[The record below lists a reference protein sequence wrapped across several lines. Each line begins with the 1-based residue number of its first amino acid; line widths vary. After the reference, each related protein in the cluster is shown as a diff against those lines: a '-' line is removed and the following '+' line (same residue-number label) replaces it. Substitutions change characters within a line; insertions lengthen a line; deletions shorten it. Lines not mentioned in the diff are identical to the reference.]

1 MTIDVAIVGAG
12 AAGVGAARRL
22 AAAGLSVLVIE
33 ASDRVGGRA
42 WTHDI
47 DGMPLDLG
55 CGWLHSGDRNPWTR
69 IAEGTGFAVDRRDPV
84 WGKQWRDIGFPPAD
98 RAAAQDAFER
108 WEARLADDPPAGD
121 VAALALEPGE
131 RWNAWLDAVSGFRN
145 GAPLARLSAADYL
158 AYEGAASDANWR
170 VVEGYGRLVAA
181 SLPPVALR
189 LGTPV
194 RGIAIGRTVELDTH
208 AGTIAARAAI
218 VTVSTTVLAGDAI
231 ALPSSCDQTRHAAAC
246 LPLGLADKIFLAIED
261 PAMFEA
267 ETGLVGDPHDAS
279 TASFY
284 IRPLGRPVIEAFVG
298 GAGAHALERDGA
310 AAAFA
315 SAVGQLAALLGS
327 RARAAVRPLV
337 ATSWGRMDAIG
348 GSYSHAL
355 PGHAGRRATLAAPV
369 GERLFFAGEA
379 THPTDFSTAHGAF
392 ESGERAAAEV
402 LASLR

>member
-22 AAAGLSVLVIE
+22 ASAGLSVLVLE

-42 WTHDI
+42 WTHAI

-69 IAEGTGFAVDRRDPV
+69 IAAGAGFTVDRGDPV
-84 WGKQWRDIGFPPAD
+84 WGQQWRDIGFPAAD
-98 RAAAQDAFER
+98 RAAAQDAFAR
-108 WEARLADDPPAGD
+108 WEARLADAPPTGD
-121 VAALALEPGE
+121 VAAHALEPGG

-145 GAPLARLSAADYL
+145 GTPLARLSAADYL
-158 AYEGAASDANWR
+158 AYEDAATDANWR

-194 RGIAIGRTVELDTH
+194 RAIAVDRTVRRDTH

-218 VTVSTTVLAGDAI
+218 VTVSTAVLAGDGL
-231 ALPSSCDQTRHAAAC
+231 ALPPSCDETRHAAAC
-246 LPLGLADKIFLAIED
+246 VPLGLANKIFLAIND
-261 PAMFEA
+261 PAIFEP
-267 ETGLVGDPHDAS
+267 ETGLLGDPHDAG

-284 IRPLGRPVIEAFVG
+284 IRPLGRPVIEGFVG
-298 GAGAHALERDGA
+298 GTGALACERDGA
-310 AAAFA
+310 AAAF
-315 SAVGQLAALLGS
+315 SFAVEQLAGLLGS
-327 RARAAVRPLV
+327 RVRAALRPLV

-369 GERLFFAGEA
+369 GDRLFFAGEA
-379 THPTDFSTAHGAF
+379 THATDFSTAHGAL
-392 ESGERAAAEV
+392 ESGVRAATEV
-402 LASLR
+402 LAALA